1 MQFSVNGKQFQI
13 GSSLH
18 GHIKTSIRQAAEK
31 YFEHSID
38 ATVTMSRGAGS
49 IRVDLDPCR
58 TPDYDPWTGT
68 VERALCGL

>member
-13 GSSLH
+13 GDTLR

-31 YFEHSID
+31 YSENSID
-38 ATVTMSRGAGS
+38 ATVTMSREGGS
-49 IRVDLDPCR
+49 IRADLGPCR
-58 TPDYDPWTGT
+58 TPDYDPRTGT